1 MSNQKKIMQTTIQ
14 PQQPQ
19 KQIDPWE
26 LFSKRLGG
34 GESPSRSTSEAVGR
48 GIRKYLLPLLAQ
60 GIDSWI
66 SNYKERGKVN
76 AKIHQKV
83 LKGEPLSPSE
93 QAQWGRIQ
101 HRYDDIPT
109 PVPTAPETSPSPQN
123 AIQGGLLGDVPN
135 FPDPNQLTGAN
146 LAADARQALDDRLLG
161 GFRAPTV
168 ADILR
173 NADVWGDTSLPS
185 PFTGANL
192 ANGATANFK
201 AATSGLNPELEE
213 ILGENER
220 RKLLFDGIGW

>member
-1 MSNQKKIMQTTIQ
+1 MGNKNQ
-14 PQQPQ
+14 QQPQ

-34 GESPSRSTSEAVGR
+34 GESPSRSTSEAVGK

-66 SNYKERGKVN
+66 SNYKERGAGNEKL
-76 AKIHQKV
+76 HQKV
-83 LKGEPLSPSE
+83 LNGETLSPSE

-109 PVPTAPETSPSPQN
+109 PAPTAPET
-123 AIQGGLLGDVPN
+123 QGGLLGDVPN
-135 FPDPNQLTGAN
+135 FFDPNQLTGAN
-146 LAADARQALDDRLLG
+146 LAANARQALDDRLLG
-161 GFRAPTV
+161 GFTAPST

-192 ANGATANFK
+192 ANAATENLK
-201 AATSGLNPELEE
+201 AATSGLNPELED
-213 ILGENER
+213 LDDW
-220 RKLLFDGIGW
+220 RKSLFGGW